1 MTAALKSTSDMYEDG
16 DYKSNNP
23 NWHMED
29 SPWKAQQILK
39 IIQSNSIDFQTGVEV
54 GCGAGLI
61 LQELEGSMPE
71 KAWSGYDIS
80 PDATP
85 YWADYKDTKVTYH
98 HDDFLVAK
106 ETKDL
111 VLLMDVFEHIEDYI
125 GFLRSL
131 KSKGKSFVFHI
142 PLDMN
147 ISALLRDL
155 QIVTR
160 AKVGHLH
167 YFSKAT
173 ALATLEDAGYT
184 VRDHAYTQIAQ
195 RNDIKMGLK
204 TKILNLIRTP
214 LYMIAPDFTAKLFG
228 GYSLIVLAENP
239 DFKRS

>member
-29 SPWKAQQILK
+29 SPWKAQQILEM
-39 IIQSNSIDFQTGVEV
+39 IQSNSVDFQTGVEV
-54 GCGAGLI
+54 GCGGGLI
-61 LQELEGSMPE
+61 LQKLEKSLPE
-71 KAWSGYDIS
+71 KTWSGYDIS
-80 PDATP
+80 PDAVP
-85 YWADYKDTKVTYH
+85 YWSKYKNTKVTYH
-98 HDDFLVAK
+98 HDDFLTAK
-106 ETKDL
+106 ETQDL

-131 KSKGKSFVFHI
+131 KSKGQNFIFHI

-160 AKVGHLH
+160 EKVGHLH

-173 ALATLEDAGYT
+173 ALATLEDAGY
-184 VRDHAYTQIAQ
+184 RIIDHRYTQIAQ
-195 RNDIKMGLK
+195 RSDIKMGFK
-204 TKILNLIRTP
+204 TRLLNLIRTP
-214 LYMIAPDFTAKLFG
+214 LYAVAPDFTAKLFG
-228 GYSLIVLAENP
+228 GYSLIVLAENS
-239 DFKRS
+239 DHTNS